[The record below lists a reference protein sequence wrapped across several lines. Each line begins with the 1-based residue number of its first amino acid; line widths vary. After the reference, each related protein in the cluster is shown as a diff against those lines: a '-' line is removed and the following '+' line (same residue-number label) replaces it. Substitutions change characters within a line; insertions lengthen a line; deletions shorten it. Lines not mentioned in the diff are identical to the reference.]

1 MAFDHKGRVWFGC
14 QFRGPSGDRPQL
26 VGYATRDGEIRLIEL
41 PDATLG
47 ELRNY
52 IGSVAASA
60 DGGLIGVSSP
70 EGNTILAIDP
80 DTATVVASLGLE
92 NGCGIAP
99 DSVGLL
105 ASSGEGALGGLAGSP
120 APLTTFE
127 LNFDNHLR
135 LLKAV

>member
-1 MAFDHKGRVWFGC
+1 M
-14 QFRGPSGDRPQL
+14 
-26 VGYATRDGEIRLIEL
+26 
-41 PDATLG
+41 
-47 ELRNY
+47 
-52 IGSVAASA
+52 AASA
-60 DGGLIGVSSP
+60 DGGLVGVSSP

-80 DTATVVASLGLE
+80 DSATVVASLGLE

-99 DSVGLL
+99 DSVGLV
-105 ASSGEGALGGLAGSP
+105 ASSGDGALNGLAGSP